1 MTSRRF
7 ATFLATLA
15 DDVSK
20 PIPVERQAIIARM
33 RTVLSDMDL
42 VRRALLVTEE
52 DFYDAFSSLPMKEI
66 QKLYEGPLMAG
77 DRPSMDDLWGQ
88 FTYARGQIADENPE
102 TDPEFAEWVEQL
114 RSMMDTLGL

>member
-1 MTSRRF
+1 VTSRRF

-15 DDVSK
+15 DDISN
-20 PIPVERQAIIARM
+20 PVPVGRDVIVARM

-66 QKLYEGPLMAG
+66 QKLYDGPLMAG

-88 FTYARGQIADENPE
+88 FTYARGQIQDEAPE
-102 TDPEFAEWVEQL
+102 SDPEFDEWVKQL